1 MILRSE
7 SLVLS
12 QNEIHV
18 WRASLGSNLTYLQQ
32 LVKTLSV
39 DELDRA
45 NRFHF
50 EADRNRFIIGR
61 GILRSILSYY
71 LDIAP
76 HQLQF
81 CYGSHGKPALKT
93 CNLLH
98 FNLSHSQD
106 LALYAFTRDRQIGI
120 DLEYVRHIP
129 ELDRIVAQF
138 FSARER
144 GTFLALPS
152 SQQVAAFFHGWT
164 CKEAILKALGDGL
177 ALPLNQFDVSLLPD
191 RPAQLLSIN
200 GDRAAAER
208 WLLQSFIP
216 ASDYVAA
223 MAVEGHDWKVK
234 CWQWQGLQVKNRD
247 VILPL
252 CEDASFDW
260 HCQVYGTNI
269 KPVNRP

>member
-1 MILRSE
+1 MIANSE
-7 SLVLS
+7 SLVLP
-12 QNEIHV
+12 QHEIHI
-18 WRASLGSNLTYLQQ
+18 WRASLSQNSAYLQQ

-50 EADRNRFIIGR
+50 EADRKRFIIGR

-71 LDIAP
+71 LDIEP

-93 CNLLH
+93 CDLLH

-106 LALYAFTRDRQIGI
+106 LALYAFTYDRQIGI

-129 ELDRIVAQF
+129 GLEQIVAQF
-138 FSARER
+138 FSTRER
-144 GTFLALPS
+144 TTFLALPS
-152 SQQVAAFFHGWT
+152 SQQPAAFFHGWT

-191 RPAQLLSIN
+191 RPAQLFSIN

-216 ASDYVAA
+216 AVNYVAA
-223 MAVEGHDWKVK
+223 MAIEGHDWEVK
-234 CWQWQGLQVKNRD
+234 CCQWQGLQVKDSD
-247 VILPL
+247 VVLSV
-252 CEDASFDW
+252 CEDVSFDW
-260 HCQVYGTNI
+260 HRPVYGDSQL
-269 KPVNRP
+269 